1 VLTCSLLCT
10 GINALDTVC
19 VHGCLQVGVEH
30 LLRDINDP
38 STSTLANQ
46 IKHKMAALSGLRE
59 RLEEVQVYL
68 ARVLAGTLPVNN
80 QIVYNLQDIFNLLP
94 NLNAEVMLAV

>member
-1 VLTCSLLCT
+1 MLAMLVVLTTTSLF
-10 GINALDTVC
+10 VC
-19 VHGCLQVGVEH
+19 ECLQVGVEH

-59 RLEEVQVYL
+59 RLEEVKVYL

-94 NLNAEVMLAV
+94 NLNAEVKLIAVQ

>member
-1 VLTCSLLCT
+1 
-10 GINALDTVC
+10 
-19 VHGCLQVGVEH
+19 
-30 LLRDINDP
+30 
-38 STSTLANQ
+38 
-46 IKHKMAALSGLRE
+46 MAALSGLRE

-94 NLNAEVMLAV
+94 NLNAEVHRIAVHIYFIHSL

>member
-1 VLTCSLLCT
+1 MLAMLVVLTTTSLF
-10 GINALDTVC
+10 VC
-19 VHGCLQVGVEH
+19 ECLQVGVEH

-59 RLEEVQVYL
+59 RLEEVKLYL

-94 NLNAEVMLAV
+94 NLNAEVKLIAVQ